1 LLVAKKEALNYVYE
15 NDITQKTQIK
25 NKPKPKKNFQFKVKF
40 IVIAL
45 TVLAISLMLLVRY
58 AQITKVRLELTAM
71 NQNMAQLRDQKDD
84 LLLQLEKI
92 KDSGRIEQVAKERLG
107 MTYPRDNQ
115 IVFVSVDES
124 IFDQSDE
131 MKNNRGINNSI
142 PDNIKLLINFNSNS
156 LKGSLSWMRPILS
169 SPLWYSFLNNR
180 N

>member
-1 LLVAKKEALNYVYE
+1 MLVAKKEALNYVYE
-15 NDITQKTQIK
+15 NNTTQKIEK
-25 NKPKPKKNFQFKVKF
+25 KANLKPKKNFKFKIKF
-40 IVIAL
+40 IAIAM
-45 TVLAISLMLLVRY
+45 TVLAVALLLLVRY

-124 IFDQSDE
+124 VFQQNE
-131 MKNNRGINNSI
+131 ETK
-142 PDNIKLLINFNSNS
+142 NIKGFFFLKSFDNFFNKISS
-156 LKGSLSWMRPILS
+156 L
-169 SPLWYSFLNNR
+169 F
-180 N
+180 